1 MNPIPHPTLRRSG
14 RALLVSALALALA
27 ACASSRGL
35 DPQGH
40 VLDVDSLHSERTLA
54 DSDLSAAG
62 FPAQD
67 WWKAL
72 GDAQLDALIAEG
84 LAGHPSLDAA
94 DARLRQAQSQV
105 GTARADRLPSLSVSG
120 GYTGLRLPE
129 SMAGDEIGG
138 HYAGSSQIAFDFS
151 YGIDLWG
158 GKRAAWEAAVDGA
171 HAATVEAQA
180 ARLNLSTGI
189 AQAYTDLAYAWQLN
203 DVAEEELARSQKSLQ
218 LTRQRRSAGI
228 DSDLQVRQAEAR
240 VPAAQQQLLA
250 AQQRIDAGRTALA
263 ALVGKGPDRGLSI
276 ERPRAMNPL
285 ALQLPGVVPSEL
297 LGRRPDIVAARWRV
311 EAADKQIKVAKTR
324 FYPSLNLTALA
335 GVVAPNVGDLLQ
347 SSSSFA
353 YIGPA
358 LSLPIFEGGKLRANL
373 ANTDAQYDLAVAN
386 YNQAVLDALR
396 DVADQVNAVRSL
408 AQQAQSQQQAV
419 DTARAAHGLAEQRY
433 RAGIGGYLDVLTA
446 QSTLLQAQ
454 QRLAGLQS
462 QQVLSSVR
470 LSQAL
475 GGGFEPSAD
484 DSRRAAS
491 LSDSSHS

>member
-1 MNPIPHPTLRRSG
+1 MNPIPHSTLRRSG

-35 DPQGH
+35 NPQGH

-54 DSDLSAAG
+54 DTDLSATG

-72 GDAQLDALIAEG
+72 GDAQLDALVAEG

-94 DARLRQAQSQV
+94 DARLRQAQAQV
-105 GTARADRLPSLSVSG
+105 GTARADELPSLSVSG

-129 SMAGDEIGG
+129 SMVGSEMGG
-138 HYAGSSQIAFDFS
+138 RYGGSSQVAFDFS
-151 YGIDLWG
+151 YGVDLWG

-180 ARLNLSTGI
+180 ARLSLSTGI
-189 AQAYTDLAYAWQLN
+189 TQAYADLAYAWQLN
-203 DVAEEELARSQKSLQ
+203 DVAEEELARSQKSLE

-240 VPAAQQQLLA
+240 VPAAQQQVQA
-250 AQQRIDAGRTALA
+250 VQQRIDAARTALA

-276 ERPRAMNPL
+276 QRPQPLNPV
-285 ALQLPGVVPSEL
+285 ALQLPGVLPSEL

-311 EAADKQIKVAKTR
+311 EAADKQIKVAKTK
-324 FYPSLNLTALA
+324 FYPSFNLTALA
-335 GVVAPNVGDLLQ
+335 GVVAPNVGDLLK
-347 SSSSFA
+347 SSSTFA

-386 YNQAVLDALR
+386 YNQTVLDALR

-408 AQQAQSQQQAV
+408 AQQAHSQQQAV
-419 DTARAAHGLAEQRY
+419 DTARSAFDLAQQRY
-433 RAGIGGYLDVLTA
+433 RAGIGSYLDVLTA
-446 QSTLLQAQ
+446 QSTLLQSQ
-454 QRLAGLQS
+454 QQLAGLQS
-462 QQVLSSVR
+462 QQVQTSVR
-470 LSQAL
+470 LSKAL
-475 GGGFEPSAD
+475 GGGFQPAD
-484 DSRRAAS
+484 ADRAPIAS
-491 LSDSSHS
+491 HSDSSHS

>member
-1 MNPIPHPTLRRSG
+1 MNPIPHSTLRRSG

-35 DPQGH
+35 NPQGH

-54 DSDLSAAG
+54 DTDLSVTG

-94 DARLRQAQSQV
+94 DARLRQAQAQV
-105 GTARADRLPSLSVSG
+105 GAARADELPSLSVSG

-129 SMAGDEIGG
+129 SMVGSEMGG
-138 HYAGSSQIAFDFS
+138 RYGGSSQVAFDFS
-151 YGIDLWG
+151 YGVDLWG

-189 AQAYTDLAYAWQLN
+189 AQAYADLAYAWQLN
-203 DVAEEELARSQKSLQ
+203 DVAEEELSRSQKSLQ
-218 LTRQRRSAGI
+218 LTRQRRGAGI

-240 VPAAQQQLLA
+240 VPAAQQQVLA
-250 AQQRIDAGRTALA
+250 AQQRIDAARTALA

-276 ERPRAMNPL
+276 QRPQPLNPM
-285 ALQLPGVVPSEL
+285 ALQLPGVLPSEL

-311 EAADKQIKVAKTR
+311 EAANKQIKVAKTK
-324 FYPSLNLTALA
+324 FYPSFNLTALA
-335 GVVAPNVGDLLQ
+335 GVVAPNVGDLLK
-347 SSSSFA
+347 SSSTFA

-386 YNQAVLDALR
+386 YNQTVLDALR

-408 AQQAQSQQQAV
+408 AQQAHSQQQAV
-419 DTARAAHGLAEQRY
+419 DTARSAFDLAQQRY
-433 RAGIGGYLDVLTA
+433 RAGIGSYLDVLTA
-446 QSTLLQAQ
+446 QSTLLQSQ
-454 QRLAGLQS
+454 QQLAGLQS
-462 QQVLSSVR
+462 QQVQTSVR
-470 LSQAL
+470 LSKAL
-475 GGGFEPSAD
+475 GGGFQPAD
-484 DSRRAAS
+484 ADRASIAS
-491 LSDSSHS
+491 HSDSSHS